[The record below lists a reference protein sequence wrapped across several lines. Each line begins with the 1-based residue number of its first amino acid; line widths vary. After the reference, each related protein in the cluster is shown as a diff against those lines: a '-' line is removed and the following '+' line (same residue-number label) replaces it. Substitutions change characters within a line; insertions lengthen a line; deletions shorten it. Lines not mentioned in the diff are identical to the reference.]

1 MAPEYTKCYGDK
13 HDETT
18 EWKKTHYFSLRPQK
32 NKALKIKGQV
42 LCNTAHENRD
52 VSR

>member
-1 MAPEYTKCYGDK
+1 MAPAYTKCYGDK

-18 EWKKTHYFSLRPQK
+18 EWKKTHYFSLRPQ
-32 NKALKIKGQV
+32 NNNTLKIKGQV